1 MAKTIDLRTL
11 SVETL
16 NQKVSDLFPLPDKI
30 FEAKK
35 ERAIEL
41 ENFIN
46 KNKGSYFK
54 VVNNDA
60 TDNGIYIGTLNV
72 CTNEFLTRTF
82 LAEGNGYYFKDNQF
96 VRTTSY
102 YCHLECAKISLLNE
116 SEYQEIAS
124 KIDSILSQANIINNT
139 LLDIYKHGKL
149 IKISEIRKTK
159 RPNIDNYFKINCTE
173 NFIKTNKN
181 KTFLELYKTA
191 LSKSQIKNKEYETVY
206 EENKKVIGKYFI
218 SKDGFG
224 EIVQVENEE
233 SIKFICS
240 LINIYQSAIVFR
252 GKVEMWND
260 VNEITHEDFHK
271 LINVVIKIKQLCDEL
286 KKC

>member
-16 NQKVSDLFPLPDKI
+16 NQKVSDLFPLPDKKI
-30 FEAKK
+30 KAKK
-35 ERAIEL
+35 EKAIEL

-46 KNKGSYFK
+46 KNQGSYFK

-72 CTNEFLTRTF
+72 CTNEFLTCTF
-82 LAEGNGYYFKDNQF
+82 LAKGNGYYFKDNQF
-96 VRTTSY
+96 VQTTSY
-102 YCHLECAKISLLNE
+102 YCHLEHAKISVLSEN
-116 SEYQEIAS
+116 EYQEIAS
-124 KIDSILSQANIINNT
+124 KFNSILSQANIINNT

-181 KTFLELYKTA
+181 KTFLELYKNA

-224 EIVQVENEE
+224 EIVQVENEK

-240 LINIYQSAIVFR
+240 LINIYKSAIVFR
-252 GKVEMWND
+252 NETEMWVD
-260 VNEITHEDFHK
+260 VYEITHEDFHK
-271 LINVVIKIKQLCDEL
+271 LINIVIQLKQLRDEL